1 MLNTTGLMAAAV
13 KNKTTNKSPVGAFL
27 YPLKKCQKVL
37 IFIVTMKNYILPF
50 RDLVVHPGLTVPVY
64 IDNPLS
70 VACIEAATKSNQKVV
85 ITPQHSWNYPTSA
98 GDIYDTGTI
107 GDIAQVL
114 RLPDG
119 TLHAIIRTTDVV
131 SLSDINVD
139 GGLFTAEAA
148 PIEILDDSNFEQ
160 TLALRDKVAENM
172 QALSIARKFKLDK
185 MRAIIQNYPMAAFV
199 DSVIQSA
206 EIDTDEAVRILK
218 AQSWREKLMLL
229 LEQINLMAE
238 TAKIE
243 ESINRRIHQQM
254 ENGRR
259 EAILQEKMRAIQKE
273 MGDDSEEMD
282 TENLRKRIERSNMTQ
297 DAKEKALSE
306 WKRMRSMSPMSNEGG
321 LLKTYIEEMLSMPW
335 GKADIAPID
344 LKTARSV
351 LDSQHSGMQSV
362 KERILEHIAVMKKTG
377 GNHGSIL
384 CFVGAPGVG
393 KTSLCKSI
401 AEALGRK
408 YQRIS
413 LGGISDEAHFRGH
426 RKTYIGAQTGRIMD
440 ALKRCKANNPVI
452 VLDEIDKMGKDWRGD
467 PESALLEILDPEQ
480 NKSFR
485 DHYLEVDFDLSNVLF
500 IATANSLNMS
510 NALKDR
516 MEIIEIPG
524 YSEDEK
530 VQIAKEHLIARAAKE
545 NGWDIDNIIISD
557 DAIRHIIRNYTSED
571 GVRELQRELSAL
583 LRRSLLEH
591 NCEDVKTEFT
601 KEKIDELLA
610 IRKSMNL
617 SKKIG
622 FGVRA

>member
-1 MLNTTGLMAAAV
+1 
-13 KNKTTNKSPVGAFL
+13 
-27 YPLKKCQKVL
+27 
-37 IFIVTMKNYILPF
+37 MKQYILPF

-70 VACIEAATKSNQKVV
+70 IACIEAATKNNQKLV
-85 ITPQHSWNYPTSA
+85 IAAQHSWSYPTTA
-98 GDIYDTGTI
+98 DDIYDVGTI

-119 TLHAIIRTTDVV
+119 TLHAIIKTTDVV
-131 SLSDINVD
+131 KLSDITVVN
-139 GGLFTAEAA
+139 GLFMAETT
-148 PIEILDDSNFEQ
+148 PIEILDDSKFEQ
-160 TLALRDKVAENM
+160 TIALRDKIAENM
-172 QALSIARKFKLDK
+172 QMLSAARKFKIDK
-185 MRAIIQNYPMAAFV
+185 LRNIVQNYPIPAFI
-199 DSVIQSA
+199 DSVIQAA
-206 EIDTDEAVRILK
+206 EIDTDDAVRILC
-218 AQSWREKLMLL
+218 APSWREKLMML
-229 LEQINLMAE
+229 LEQVNLMAE

-259 EAILQEKMRAIQKE
+259 EAILQEKMRAIQRE

-282 TENLRKRIERSNMTQ
+282 TENMRKRIERSNMSQ
-297 DAKEKALSE
+297 DAKDKAMSE

-321 LLKTYIEEMLSMPW
+321 LLKTYLDELLAMPW
-335 GKADIAPID
+335 GKSDNQPID
-344 LKTARSV
+344 LKTARAV
-351 LDSQHSGMQSV
+351 LDSQHSGMQAV

-377 GNHGSIL
+377 GNQGSIL

-401 AEALGRK
+401 ADALGRK

-452 VLDEIDKMGKDWRGD
+452 VLDEIDKMGRDWRGD

-530 VQIAKEHLIARAAKE
+530 VQIAREHLIARAAHDT
-545 NGWDIDNIIISD
+545 GWNPENIIIGD
-557 DAIRHIIRNYTSED
+557 DALRHIIRNYTSEQ
-571 GVRELQRELSAL
+571 GVRELQRELTAI

-591 NCEDVKTEFT
+591 DGEDVKTEFT
-601 KEKIDELLA
+601 PQKIDELLSV
-610 IRKSMNL
+610 RKSAVMA
-617 SKKIG
+617 KRIG
-622 FGVRA
+622 FGIRA

>member
-1 MLNTTGLMAAAV
+1 
-13 KNKTTNKSPVGAFL
+13 
-27 YPLKKCQKVL
+27 
-37 IFIVTMKNYILPF
+37 MKNYILPF
-50 RDLVVHPGLTVPVY
+50 RDLVVHPGLTVPIY

-70 VACIEAATKSNQKVV
+70 VACIEAAATANQRVV
-85 ITPQHSWNYPTSA
+85 ITPQHSWSYPSMP
-98 GDIYDTGTI
+98 GDIYDVGTI

-114 RLPDG
+114 RMPDG
-119 TLHAIIRTTDVV
+119 TLHAIVRTTDVV
-131 SLSDINVD
+131 QLTDIGVEN
-139 GGLFTAEAA
+139 GIFTADAT
-148 PIEILDDSNFEQ
+148 PIEIVDDSGLEQ
-160 TLALRDKVAENM
+160 TTALRDKVAENI
-172 QALSIARKFKLDK
+172 QALAITRKFKMEK

-199 DSVIQSA
+199 DSVVQS
-206 EIDTDEAVRILK
+206 IDMDTDDAVRILR
-218 AQSWREKLMLL
+218 AQSWREKLMIL
-229 LEQINLMAE
+229 LEKINLIAE

-243 ESINRRIHQQM
+243 NSINRRIQQQM

-259 EAILQEKMRAIQKE
+259 EAILQEKMRAIQRE
-273 MGDDSEEMD
+273 MGYDSEEMD
-282 TENLRKRIERSNMTQ
+282 TENLRKRIERSAMPN

-321 LLKTYIEEMLSMPW
+321 LLKTYLEELLSMPW
-335 GKADIAPID
+335 DKSDNAPID
-344 LKTARSV
+344 LKTARGV
-351 LDSQHSGMQSV
+351 LDSQHSGMQGV

-401 AEALGRK
+401 AAALGRK

-440 ALKRCKANNPVI
+440 ALKRCKSNNPVI
-452 VLDEIDKMGKDWRGD
+452 VLDEIDKMGRDWRGD

-530 VQIAKEHLIARAAKE
+530 VQIAREHLISRAAVDT
-545 NGWDIDNIIISD
+545 GWNVDNIIISD
-557 DAIRHIIRNYTSED
+557 DALRHLIRNYTSEE
-571 GVRELQRELSAL
+571 GVRELQRELTAL
-583 LRRSLLEH
+583 LRRTLLEH
-591 NCEDVKTEFT
+591 DCMDVKTEFT
-601 KEKIDELLA
+601 PQKIDELLSL
-610 IRKSMNL
+610 RKSATL
-617 SKKIG
+617 SKRIG

>member
-1 MLNTTGLMAAAV
+1 MR
-13 KNKTTNKSPVGAFL
+13 
-27 YPLKKCQKVL
+27 
-37 IFIVTMKNYILPF
+37 NYILPF
-50 RDLVVHPGLTVPVY
+50 RDLIVHPGLTVPVY
-64 IDNPLS
+64 IDNPAS
-70 VACIEAATKSNQKVV
+70 VACIEAAAAANQKLV
-85 ITPQHSWNYPTSA
+85 ITPQHSWSYPTSPE
-98 GDIYDTGTI
+98 DVYDVGTL

-131 SLSDINVD
+131 KLDNIQVENSI
-139 GGLFTAEAA
+139 FTAETT
-148 PIEILDDSNFEQ
+148 PIEILDDSEFEQ
-160 TLALRDKVAENM
+160 TIALRDKVAENM
-172 QALSIARKFKLDK
+172 QALSASRKFKLEK

-206 EIDTDEAVRILK
+206 DIDTDDAVRILRT
-218 AQSWREKLMLL
+218 QSWREKLMML
-229 LEQINLMAE
+229 LEKINLMAE

-243 ESINRRIHQQM
+243 NSINRRIQQQM

-259 EAILQEKMRAIQKE
+259 EAILQEKMRAIQRE
-273 MGDDSEEMD
+273 MGDDSDEAD
-282 TENLRKRIERSNMTQ
+282 TENLRKRIERSAMPR
-297 DAKEKALSE
+297 DARDKAMSE

-321 LLKTYIEEMLSMPW
+321 LLKTYIEEVLAMPW
-335 GKADIAPID
+335 EKSDVAPID
-344 LKTARSV
+344 LKTARAV
-351 LDSQHSGMQSV
+351 LDSQHSGMQAV

-377 GNHGSIL
+377 GNQGSIL

-401 AEALGRK
+401 ADALGRK

-452 VLDEIDKMGKDWRGD
+452 VLDEIDKMGRDWRGD

-530 VQIAKEHLIARAAKE
+530 VQIAREHLIARAARDT
-545 NGWDIDNIIISD
+545 GWNTDNIIID
-557 DAIRHIIRNYTSED
+557 DKALRHLIRNYTSED
-571 GVRELQRELSAL
+571 GVRELQRELTAL
-583 LRRSLLEH
+583 LRRTLLEH
-591 NCEDVKTEFT
+591 DGEDVKTEFT
-601 KEKIDELLA
+601 PQKIDELLSA
-610 IRKSMNL
+610 RKSAVL
-617 SKKIG
+617 AKRIG